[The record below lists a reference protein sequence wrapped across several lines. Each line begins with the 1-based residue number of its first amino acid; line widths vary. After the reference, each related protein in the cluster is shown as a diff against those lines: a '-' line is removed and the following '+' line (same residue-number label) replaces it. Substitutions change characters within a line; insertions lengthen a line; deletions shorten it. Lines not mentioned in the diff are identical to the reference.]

1 MNTLEKTT
9 EFTEITEIII
19 RKRACQNTKTLLK
32 CRVILNA
39 VKDLYT

>member
-1 MNTLEKTT
+1 MNTLKIKT
-9 EFTEITEIII
+9 EFTEITEIIYK
-19 RKRACQNTKTLLK
+19 KRASQNTKTLLK